1 MNSVRNQLKSVNK
14 SMSIQQSS
22 QSSKS
27 SVSHLRALVSL
38 SVCQSV
44 LKVLCFKK
52 AANLSDG
59 PVQAGALGLDFYLTC
74 QSSFILHDLNNFAHD
89 PRTPWSSIIHYEHNI
104 SHLKVAFLNQPLLAF
119 LKLREILP
127 NPSLPK

>member
-59 PVQAGALGLDFYLTC
+59 PVQAGALGLDFLLGVSILFYL
-74 QSSFILHDLNNFAHD
+74 A
-89 PRTPWSSIIHYEHNI
+89 
-104 SHLKVAFLNQPLLAF
+104 
-119 LKLREILP
+119 
-127 NPSLPK
+127 

>member
-1 MNSVRNQLKSVNK
+1 MQMSVYVCVCKCPILQCMNSVHNQLKSVNK

-89 PRTPWSSIIHYEHNI
+89 P
-104 SHLKVAFLNQPLLAF
+104 
-119 LKLREILP
+119 
-127 NPSLPK
+127 